1 MTKVATTS
9 SCRLSTCG
17 KWRAALSWRVQQNPK
32 FDTQWPGLA
41 VCFHLDQP
49 LEPGAYRVIL
59 VKLGWSGHTECQGQ
73 TSSPHPPYS
82 SLIERGSEE
91 ALHGNTTL
99 PKICIHICSH
109 SRRAKEYA
117 SLDFKIKGS
126 MNFCINRQGKD
137 FLLWLQS
144 WVSCA
149 AKDLRMKTE
158 LNCYIL

>member
-9 SCRLSTCG
+9 SCRLSTVADGEQLCPEG
-17 KWRAALSWRVQQNPK
+17 SSKIPSWIPS
-32 FDTQWPGLA
+32 GLA
-41 VCFHLDQP
+41 WLSAFTQISRLSQ
-49 LEPGAYRVIL
+49 
-59 VKLGWSGHTECQGQ
+59 GHTG
-73 TSSPHPPYS
+73 SSWS
-82 SLIERGSEE
+82 SLGEVAIPSAMDRPALPTPYPSLIKRGSEV

-109 SRRAKEYA
+109 SRRAKRVC
-117 SLDFKIKGS
+117 FFRFQ
-126 MNFCINRQGKD
+126 NQGLNELLHQQRKD

-144 WVSCA
+144 RVSCA